1 MLLQVNKITMR
12 VREVIG
18 VKNNNVLTIHII
30 PSLTFNYSKS
40 TESSSSLL
48 SQIPLFK
55 YVRLIGINPLTDKS
69 LIV

>member
-55 YVRLIGINPLTDKS
+55 YVETNRYQPID
-69 LIV
+69 